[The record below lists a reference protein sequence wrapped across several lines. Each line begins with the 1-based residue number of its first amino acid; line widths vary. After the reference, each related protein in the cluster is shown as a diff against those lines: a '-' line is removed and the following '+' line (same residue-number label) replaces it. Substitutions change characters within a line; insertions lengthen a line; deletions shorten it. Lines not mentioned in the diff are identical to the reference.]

1 MVTSAIWEKH
11 ARVSFYVYI
20 LLYKSNKILA
30 RVEMD
35 PLFVVSRVKMK
46 TFLIFLNVTRTT

>member
-1 MVTSAIWEKH
+1 MGNSMISSAMACTSE
-11 ARVSFYVYI
+11 FYIV
-20 LLYKSNKILA
+20 LRKSNKISA

-46 TFLIFLNVTRTT
+46 TFFIFLNVTRTT

>member
-1 MVTSAIWEKH
+1 MVSCAMACTSE
-11 ARVSFYVYI
+11 FYIV
-20 LLYKSNKILA
+20 LRKSDRILA